1 MGNCISHAS
10 VSSPVA
16 HSIPPRT
23 SAPVELP
30 WEIWREIAAVASAD
44 SVLTLRQI
52 SRDLRSAVDSLD
64 QANLNQINQDTH
76 STVVLYQSDDG
87 VRSVTRDPA
96 TQGAMARDENISPA
110 LQEFFVHSND
120 AHVR

>member
-110 LQEFFVHSND
+110 LQEFFAHS
-120 AHVR
+120 